1 MAPRRCSNC
10 QKEDFSGQG
19 ETGRLAGQRPDY
31 LVKAL
36 SDFRTGVRRGRG
48 MAAMMEVSVTL
59 SDQDIET
66 IAHYLAGKP

>member
-1 MAPRRCSNC
+1 MDWARI
-10 QKEDFSGQG
+10 
-19 ETGRLAGQRPDY
+19 LAY
-31 LVKAL
+31 
-36 SDFRTGVRRGRG
+36 GRG